1 MAAWKTAPRSRAG
14 TLLAAL
20 TVACATAGPE
30 PAPARPPS
38 FLVVL
43 CDDLGWGD
51 AGAGSDARIR
61 TPHLD
66 RLASQGLT
74 LTDCYAAAPVCS
86 PSRAGLL
93 TGRSPSRAGIWDW
106 IPDGHR
112 MHLGASEVT
121 LAEVLGEAGYDTCHV
136 GKWHLNGELGSSAQ
150 PQPDEHGFAHWYST
164 QNNARPSHRDP
175 VNFLDDGEPVG
186 EQQGFAC
193 QLVAREALR
202 WLERE
207 RDLARP
213 FFLFVC
219 FHEPHEPVASPDEL
233 VASYPEARTPDEAQY
248 LANVT
253 NLDRALGELVDG
265 LDALGL
271 GDETLVVF
279 TSDNGPETL
288 DRYPGAERSW
298 GSPGGLRGMK
308 LWLAEGGIRVPGI
321 VRWPGRVRPG
331 SVTSVPVSSVDL
343 FPTLARLAGA
353 DVPAD
358 LELDGADLTAHLV
371 LGEPVVRTTPLFWH
385 YYRALDGAKAALREG
400 RWKLLATWDPP
411 VELSRGVLA
420 EGHAAILRSARL
432 GGFELYDLATDPQET
447 RNVAAEHP
455 EVAERLAARLAAL
468 HDEVVAEGPVW

>member
-1 MAAWKTAPRSRAG
+1 
-14 TLLAAL
+14 L
-20 TVACATAGPE
+20 TVACATAE
-30 PAPARPPS
+30 PDPASARRPS

-51 AGAGSDARIR
+51 AGAGSDGRIR

-66 RLASQGLT
+66 RLAAEGLT

-93 TGRSPSRAGIWDW
+93 TGRSPSRAGVWDW

-112 MHLGASEVT
+112 MHLRASEVT

-136 GKWHLNGELGSSAQ
+136 GKWHLNGALGPSAQ
-150 PQPDEHGFAHWYST
+150 PQPDDHGFAHWYST
-164 QNNARPSHRDP
+164 QSRARPSHRNP

-186 EQQGFAC
+186 EQEGFAC
-193 QLVAREALR
+193 QLVAAEALR
-202 WLERE
+202 WLRE
-207 RDLARP
+207 GRDPSRP

-219 FHEPHEPVASPDEL
+219 FHEPHERVASPDEL
-233 VASYPEARTPDEAQY
+233 VASYPDARTPDEAQY

-265 LDALGL
+265 LGALGL

-288 DRYPGAERSW
+288 NRYHGAERSY

-321 VRWPGRVRPG
+321 VRWPGRVPAG
-331 SVTSVPVSSVDL
+331 ATSSVPVSSVDL
-343 FPTLARLAGA
+343 FPTLAGLAG
-353 DVPAD
+353 VPLPTG
-358 LELDGADLTAHLV
+358 LELDGADVAPLLFA
-371 LGEPVVRTTPLFWH
+371 GQPIERETPLFWH
-385 YYRALDGAKAALREG
+385 YDRALGGATAALREG
-400 RWKLLATWDPP
+400 RWKLLASWDPP
-411 VELSRGVLA
+411 TELAREVLA
-420 EGHAAILRSARL
+420 QGHAETLKGASL
-432 GGFELYDLATDPQET
+432 GGFELYDLEADPYET
-447 RNVAAEHP
+447 RDVVAEHP
-455 EVAERLAARLAAL
+455 EVAARLAARLVAL
-468 HDEVVAEGPVW
+468 HDEVVAEGLGW